1 MVFSPIVA
9 MESIEGFVPS
19 IGSAVKI
26 TRSALAGLELR
37 LAQRLR
43 NEQAA
48 AFSVGGHQLHGGG
61 PWAPLAPSTIKIK
74 SRLGATRPSS
84 PLFRTGIMSQN
95 QKVKV
100 DIVPTSTGLSF
111 RVLAWNSKQYSRFH
125 QSGYRHVWSGK
136 MVPKRPVVSL
146 TKQDFDYVAGTIR
159 DYMIGIDSSG
169 TKKKTRLGKVKGWLQ
184 GAAARLW
191 KLMGPGKKFGRF

>member
-48 AFSVGGHQLHGGG
+48 AFPVGGHQLHGGG
-61 PWAPLAPSTIKIK
+61 PWAPLAASTVKIK
-74 SRLGATRPSS
+74 RKLGATRPTS

-100 DIVPTSTGLSF
+100 DIVPNSKGLSF
-111 RVLAWNSKQYSRFH
+111 RVLAWNTKHYSRFH
-125 QSGYRHVWSGK
+125 QSGYRHVWSGR

-146 TKQDFDYVAGTIR
+146 TPQDFEYVVGTIR
-159 DYMIGIDSSG
+159 DFMVGINSAG

-184 GAAARLW
+184 GAATRLW
-191 KLMGPGKKFGRF
+191 KLMGPGKKFGRL